1 MLKIAI
7 LPLYPSEFRVPSKS
21 IAEYFPCSIW
31 RQAGEKETTY
41 PARPRRQGLK
51 PHFIRFIH
59 SLHLELVDE
68 DRLTMICSIQ
78 WIRRLSPSESIGA
91 LTFTPLDT
99 LFNGQNPFVGD
110 SIGVLKRTGLFKLI
124 MCLCPSFCPG
134 NLIPEETKTFGE
146 SED

>member
-1 MLKIAI
+1 M
-7 LPLYPSEFRVPSKS
+7 
-21 IAEYFPCSIW
+21 
-31 RQAGEKETTY
+31 ETPY
-41 PARPRRQGLK
+41 PARPPRQGLK

-99 LFNGQNPFVGD
+99 LFNGQKSIFGD
-110 SIGVLKRTGLFKLI
+110 SIGVMKRWA
-124 MCLCPSFCPG
+124 
-134 NLIPEETKTFGE
+134 
-146 SED
+146 

>member
-1 MLKIAI
+1 M
-7 LPLYPSEFRVPSKS
+7 
-21 IAEYFPCSIW
+21 
-31 RQAGEKETTY
+31 ETPN
-41 PARPRRQGLK
+41 PARPPRQGLK

-110 SIGVLKRTGLFKLI
+110 SVGVTKKRA
-124 MCLCPSFCPG
+124 
-134 NLIPEETKTFGE
+134 
-146 SED
+146 